1 MKIKNIE
8 LVAERIKQ
16 SVVKN
21 EQLVIFGDS
30 DLDGVSSVV
39 ILKETID
46 NLRAILP
53 LTQKENYPE
62 IMVCFPDRQNEGYG
76 LNQTAL
82 DFIKSKVKGG
92 LLITLDCGITNYD
105 EIKDA
110 KAYGFDVIIVDH
122 HMPVGGILPIADI
135 VMDPKQP
142 GDDFLFKEYCNAG
155 LAFKLSE
162 EILKDKM
169 SSMLRESLLELTAM
183 ATISDMMIEEDE
195 NISFIFEGLLN
206 IEYSNRPSI
215 KTLVNLLGREN
226 FNSKRDL
233 ISRLNAV
240 LNSGRMEDH
249 VAFIYLYLIQS
260 DVSKAK
266 EMAEELIEENEN
278 RQDEIYSLTNNLRA
292 ILSEKIGE
300 PIIFEGSPNWSIEFL
315 GAVASRICNYYGK
328 PTFIYQKYEEFS
340 RGTVRVPKGYDA
352 VKAMESC
359 GLLLR
364 TFGGHP
370 PAAGFTVIN
379 ENIDQFKQ
387 CLIKYFNK
395 INLEQQSK

>member
-1 MKIKNIE
+1 MKIKNID

-16 SVVKN
+16 SVVNN
-21 EQLVIFGDS
+21 EQVVIFGDS

-53 LTQKENYPE
+53 VVQKEKYPE

-82 DFIKSKVKGG
+82 DFIKSRVKGG

-105 EIKDA
+105 EVKDA
-110 KAYGFDVIIVDH
+110 KANGFEVVIVDH
-122 HMPVGGILPIADI
+122 HMPVGGQVPAADI
-135 VMDPKQP
+135 LMDPKQP
-142 GDDFLFKEYCNAG
+142 GDDFPFKEYCNAG

-169 SSMLRESLLELTAM
+169 SAMLRESLLELTAM
-183 ATISDMMIEEDE
+183 ATISDMMIEIDE
-195 NISFIFEGLLN
+195 NREFILEGLLN

-240 LNSGRMEDH
+240 LNSARMEDH
-249 VAFIYLYLIQS
+249 TTYTYLYLIQS
-260 DVSKAK
+260 DLGKAK
-266 EMAEELIEENEN
+266 EMAQELIEENEN
-278 RQDEIYSLTNNLRA
+278 RQDEIFSLTNNLKA
-292 ILSEKIGE
+292 ILAEKVGS
-300 PIIFEGSPNWSIEFL
+300 PIVFEGAPNWNIEYL
-315 GAVASRICNYYGK
+315 GAVASRICNYYNK
-328 PTFIYQKYEEFS
+328 PTFIYQKYAEFS

-359 GLLLR
+359 STLLR

-370 PAAGFTVIN
+370 PAAGFTVMN
-379 ENIDQFKQ
+379 ENVEQFKQ
-387 CLIKYFNK
+387 CLLKYFNNF
-395 INLEQQSK
+395 NLEQQSK